1 MVEWCTFISLA
12 MAEFPA
18 PTDELASARLLRV
31 VELRL
36 ATELSPRLLCR
47 LATLIRA
54 LMDALAL
61 ILASAERNARKP
73 CPILVAR
80 SRWVLSKDPDGGSA
94 SIHALHNGNAVEHG
108 TGRSVP
114 FGEHEHVTLAEGIN
128 IWG

>member
-61 ILASAERNARKP
+61 VFSKRGKKRQKALSNPSREVEVG
-73 CPILVAR
+73 LVQG
-80 SRWVLSKDPDGGSA
+80 P
-94 SIHALHNGNAVEHG
+94 
-108 TGRSVP
+108 
-114 FGEHEHVTLAEGIN
+114 
-128 IWG
+128 